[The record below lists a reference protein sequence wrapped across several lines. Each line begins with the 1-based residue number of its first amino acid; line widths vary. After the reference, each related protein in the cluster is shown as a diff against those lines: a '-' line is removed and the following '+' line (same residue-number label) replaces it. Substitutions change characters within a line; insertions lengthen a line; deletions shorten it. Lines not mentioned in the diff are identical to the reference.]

1 MFLKIFNGISTSKQL
16 QMYECFSKLN
26 DGSESFK
33 NVLSQK
39 QYITIK
45 CVHELKQL
53 GYNLSL
59 EKFTNCNKVDL
70 LKTIWKHNAQNPHT
84 LEILANICLGFDIS
98 HSKIWNGILKRMA
111 MFNMVRELNALLD
124 ILSCETKILD
134 IEGLVVAWECVL
146 WQPFKTANQTRSIAQ
161 EEVLQ
166 KALFRLQVS

>member
-1 MFLKIFNGISTSKQL
+1 
-16 QMYECFSKLN
+16 MYECFSKLN